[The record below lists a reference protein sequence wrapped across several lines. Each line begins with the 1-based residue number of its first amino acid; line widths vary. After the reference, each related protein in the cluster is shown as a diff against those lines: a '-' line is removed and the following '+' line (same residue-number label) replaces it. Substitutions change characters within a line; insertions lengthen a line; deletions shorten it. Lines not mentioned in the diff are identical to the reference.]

1 MPNQAASSSLIPAL
15 QRIVR
20 KEVSIATDKIIKA
33 NRVQIQR
40 LRKESSSSDSS
51 DSSDSS
57 SGSSSSSEK
66 EVKPPPAKKSKPKP
80 RIGYILNNE
89 EKNIIREYI
98 TTKYPGALNFERRF
112 ANLLWDCEHEDTPD
126 ADKRC
131 CSHWNKNLYCPEP
144 GTHEKDNKVYEHVCT
159 NCLAITNRR
168 QNHKAANENCPINQ
182 LWKEM
187 RSN

>member
-1 MPNQAASSSLIPAL
+1 MSDQAPSPTLIPAL
-15 QRIVR
+15 QRIIR

-33 NRVQIQR
+33 NRIQLQR

-57 SGSSSSSEK
+57 SGSSSSSNK
-66 EVKPPPAKKSKPKP
+66 EDKPPPAKKSKPKA
-80 RIGYILNNE
+80 RIGYILNSE
-89 EKNIIREYI
+89 EKNTIREYI
-98 TTKYPGALNFERRF
+98 NAKYPGALNFERRF
-112 ANLLWDCEHEDTPD
+112 ANLLSDCENEDTQD

-131 CSHWNKNLYCPEP
+131 CSPWNKNLYCPEP
-144 GTHEKDNKVYEHVCT
+144 GTHEKDGKVYEHVCT

-168 QNHKAANENCPINQ
+168 QLHKAADEKCPINKI
-182 LWKEM
+182 WKEL